1 MIVDEADLSRTAK
14 QLVQLDEDMAVTE
27 TEINTKCPVT
37 QQEMKNPV
45 TNRHCNHN
53 YDLNGAKELIR
64 NRPQAR
70 CLNEND
76 RAHIFYS
83 IFWV

>member
-1 MIVDEADLSRTAK
+1 MSRNAK

-45 TNRHCNHN
+45 SNRHCNHN
-53 YDLNGAKELIR
+53 YDLNGAKDLIR

-70 CLNEND
+70 YN
-76 RAHIFYS
+76 S
-83 IFWV
+83 